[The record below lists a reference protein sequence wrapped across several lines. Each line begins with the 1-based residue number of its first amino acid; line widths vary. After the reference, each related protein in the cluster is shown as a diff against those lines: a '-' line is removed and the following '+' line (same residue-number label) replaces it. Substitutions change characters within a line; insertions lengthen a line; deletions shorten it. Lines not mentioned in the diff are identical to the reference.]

1 MRTTPPRPVVLAI
14 MLVFVGVTFGVTP
27 ASAQPGIPPADSPF
41 QVFLPLAIQPSTASL
56 MEQKVVDLTN
66 RLRQE
71 FNCPPLAVSPELSLA
86 ARYHSQDMADQNY
99 FSHTDLGGHSPGW
112 RAQQA
117 GYSGM
122 AGWENIAAGQ
132 GTAGEVVTA
141 WYNSLD
147 HRRNMLDCSLTDIGV
162 GYGYSAGSM
171 YHSYWTQAFGRR

>member
-1 MRTTPPRPVVLAI
+1 MVLAI
-14 MLVFVGVTFGVTP
+14 TLVFFGVMFGTTP
-27 ASAQPGIPPADSPF
+27 ATAQPGVPPAGSPF
-41 QVFLPLAIQPSTASL
+41 QVFLPLTIQPSAVSL

-66 RLRQE
+66 QLRQQ

-86 ARYHSQDMADQNY
+86 AHDHIQDMADQNY
-99 FSHTDLGGHSPGW
+99 FSHTDRGGHSPGW

-132 GTAGEVVTA
+132 ATPDDVVTA
-141 WYNSLD
+141 WYTSLD

-162 GYGYSAGSM
+162 GYGYSTGST
-171 YHSYWTQAFGRR
+171 YHSYWTEAFGRH